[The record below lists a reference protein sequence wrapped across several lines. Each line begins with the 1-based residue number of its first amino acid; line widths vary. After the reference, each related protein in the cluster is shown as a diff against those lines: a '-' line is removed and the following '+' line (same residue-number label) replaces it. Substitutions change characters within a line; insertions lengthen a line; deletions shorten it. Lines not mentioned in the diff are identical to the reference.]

1 MPPPGCT
8 QLSSS
13 RRRGR
18 PPKTPT
24 KGPDPKKVKTLEEDA
39 AVVSG
44 TVDSSAN
51 SSSAAPPP
59 NEHPALLELC
69 DKDKWLADRAPLFSE
84 KEVQELCENPQNVLL
99 EPAQVD
105 TILQHIVLSHGRPL
119 LLVAALHSTEFATNL
134 LQLNANAATTRLQRF
149 HLATAAVPALHD
161 DRVFGDVA
169 SFQTIIL
176 PIYLPGHYVL
186 GIYDVRGDRLH
197 YYDSLPTP
205 SIDKR
210 DYAEGYLKTTVK
222 QVLDRFRP
230 GKATIRF
237 EPRADSTYP
246 KQSDGSSCGFFV
258 CYYVEAF
265 LTLRRS
271 SEFFMADAN
280 FMRDYRTRVLSVLLA
295 VCTWDVPDYVPLSG
309 FVDGYRRTQT
319 QPTPRRSSAR
329 LTQAESRTNAS
340 SVQNLE
346 VSPTPATA
354 LVSSAVQSTKVARAS
369 KEVVE
374 CLIRT
379 MTFKPDDTA
388 SAPAQLS
395 PRAMFMYLRVVAS
408 LYRLPIAIA
417 SPLMAAQK
425 VFGKNV
431 VRDVGLKFH
440 KPSTDAHYVLLPY
453 PIAGSPDADFADQ
466 TSASVHWI
474 LAIHALE
481 KNATAV
487 YDPAKCISGEVLAAT
502 EQNLKN
508 MVATLRR
515 ALLRTSTATWFSIAD
530 ARSYSAFS
538 TPQESALGVL
548 ALGESYVA
556 GSVARLRFNDF
567 SM

>member
-1 MPPPGCT
+1 M
-8 QLSSS
+8 
-13 RRRGR
+13 
-18 PPKTPT
+18 
-24 KGPDPKKVKTLEEDA
+24 
-39 AVVSG
+39 
-44 TVDSSAN
+44 
-51 SSSAAPPP
+51 
-59 NEHPALLELC
+59 
-69 DKDKWLADRAPLFSE
+69 
-84 KEVQELCENPQNVLL
+84 
-99 EPAQVD
+99 
-105 TILQHIVLSHGRPL
+105 
-119 LLVAALHSTEFATNL
+119 
-134 LQLNANAATTRLQRF
+134 
-149 HLATAAVPALHD
+149 
-161 DRVFGDVA
+161 
-169 SFQTIIL
+169 
-176 PIYLPGHYVL
+176 L

-280 FMRDYRTRVLSVLLA
+280 FMRDYRTRVLSFLLA
-295 VCTWDVPDYVPLSG
+295 VCTWNVPDYVPLSG

-346 VSPTPATA
+346 GRRMVHTPNTKTRFLVSPTPATA

-466 TSASVHWI
+466 TSASVHWVCGCGSDVYRITSFRYLPYMRWRRMLQLSTI
-474 LAIHALE
+474 LLSAS
-481 KNATAV
+481 AV
-487 YDPAKCISGEVLAAT
+487 RF
-502 EQNLKN
+502 
-508 MVATLRR
+508 LR
-515 ALLRTSTATWFSIAD
+515 LPSRT
-530 ARSYSAFS
+530 
-538 TPQESALGVL
+538 
-548 ALGESYVA
+548 
-556 GSVARLRFNDF
+556 
-567 SM
+567 